1 MDDLATRWKTLSL
14 SDKESKTLALTKNNQ
29 SEEYVLVAKFFTRR
43 NVSIDAVAKTFRSL
57 WRTSND
63 FRIRDAGDN
72 HLLFVFE
79 LESDMIKVL
88 MGEPWSFDRHLVVL
102 KRYDGI
108 TPMEEADFSK
118 TKFWVQVHNLPFS
131 WLTSDVAMEIG
142 DTLGEVIKLDNVSE
156 MIGGNF
162 LRI

>member
-1 MDDLATRWKTLSL
+1 
-14 SDKESKTLALTKNNQ
+14 
-29 SEEYVLVAKFFTRR
+29 
-43 NVSIDAVAKTFRSL
+43 
-57 WRTSND
+57 
-63 FRIRDAGDN
+63 
-72 HLLFVFE
+72 
-79 LESDMIKVL
+79 MIKVL